1 MASKRPKPVVLVS
14 LDGWGVSPIRE
25 GNAIELAETRN
36 MKDLMRHYPFVM
48 VEASGIAVGLPWGEV
63 GNSEVG
69 HLNLGA
75 GQVVYQNLPRIQLA
89 IQDKSFFSN
98 EKLIGA
104 IEHAHKNGSSLHL
117 VGIASNGGVH
127 GHIEH
132 LHALLKLCKEQ
143 KFKKQVYIH
152 CITDGRDTPPAVAAN
167 FIEELLEVIKANK
180 VGEIATLVGRY
191 YAMDRNNS
199 WDRTK
204 LAYDLFT
211 QGLGLQFKDPL
222 EAIKEIYQRGMTD
235 EQLAPTVIV
244 DKKGQ
249 PLTIIKEND
258 AVIFWNYRPD
268 RARQLTQA
276 FVVDAFKGFERK
288 KIPNLK
294 FVTMMEHEAGLPVD
308 VVFEPQFIKEPV
320 GKIVAEAGLKQLRL
334 AETEKYA
341 HVTYFFNG
349 GAEEPFKNE
358 DRVLIPSPN
367 VATYDLKPEM
377 SAPQIAERAAK
388 EIKSGKYDFILIN
401 FANADMVGHTGILDA
416 AIKGVEAVDEAV
428 GKVAKA
434 TVDAGGVMVI
444 TADHGNAEQKVD
456 PLKGTVT
463 KEHTTSVVPMI
474 VIDPSRARELDE
486 ASFEVLRMQI
496 NPVGILADV
505 GPSILALLELEPS
518 KEMTGRSLLNDLM

>member
-1 MASKRPKPVVLVS
+1 MAVPKPVVLIS
-14 LDGWGVSPIRE
+14 LDGWGISPIKE
-25 GNAIELAETRN
+25 GNAIALAQTPNIDRL
-36 MKDLMRHYPFVM
+36 MKSYPFTI

-75 GQVVYQNLPRIQLA
+75 GQVVYQNLPRIQLS

-104 IEHAHKNGSSLHL
+104 IDHASKQKSALHL

-132 LHALLKLCKEQ
+132 LHALLQLCKQ
-143 KFKKQVYIH
+143 RKFKKRVYIH
-152 CITDGRDTPPAVAAN
+152 CITDGRDTAPAVAAN
-167 FIEELLEVIKANK
+167 FISELQEVIKANG
-180 VGEIATLVGRY
+180 VGEIVSLVGRY
-191 YAMDRNNS
+191 YAMDRNNV

-204 LAYDLFT
+204 LAYDLMAK
-211 QGLGLQFKDPL
+211 GLGLQFQDPL

-244 DKKGQ
+244 DKKGV
-249 PLTIIKEND
+249 PLATVQDND

-276 FVVDAFKGFERK
+276 FVLDDFKGFARE
-288 KIPNLK
+288 KIQNLK
-294 FVTMMEHEAGLPVD
+294 FVTLMEYEAGLPVD
-308 VVFEPQFIKEPV
+308 VAYPPQIIAEPV
-320 GKIVAEAGLKQLRL
+320 GKIIADAGLKQLRL

-349 GAEEPFKNE
+349 GLEEPFRNE
-358 DRVLIPSPN
+358 DRALIPSPN

-377 SAPQIAERAAK
+377 SAPEIADRAVK
-388 EIKSGKYDFILIN
+388 EIKAGKYDFIMIN
-401 FANADMVGHTGILDA
+401 FANADMVGHTGIIDA
-416 AIKGVEAVDEAV
+416 AIKGVQAVDDGV
-428 GKVAKA
+428 GKIADAVTA
-434 TVDAGGVMVI
+434 AGGVVVI

-456 PLKGTVT
+456 PLKGTMT
-463 KEHTTSVVPMI
+463 KEHTTSVVPVI
-474 VIDPSRARELDE
+474 VVDPSRARQLDD
-486 ASFEVLRMQI
+486 ATFEMLKVQI

-505 GPSILALLELEPS
+505 GPTVLALMGLEPS

>member
-1 MASKRPKPVVLVS
+1 MANKQAKPVILIS
-14 LDGWGVSPIRE
+14 LDGWGISPIRE
-25 GNAIELAETRN
+25 GNAIELADTKH
-36 MKDLMRHYPFVM
+36 MKELMRNYPFTM

-89 IQDKSFFSN
+89 IQDKTFFSN
-98 EKLIGA
+98 KALLGA
-104 IEHAHKNGSSLHL
+104 IEHAEENGSNLHL

-132 LHALLKLCKEQ
+132 LHAILKLCKERR
-143 KFKKQVYIH
+143 FKKRVYIH

-167 FIEELLEVIKANK
+167 FIEGLQEVMKANK
-180 VGEIATLVGRY
+180 VGEIVSLVGRY

-199 WDRTK
+199 WERTK
-204 LAYDLFT
+204 LAYDLMVK
-211 QGLGLQFKDPL
+211 GLGLQFRDPL

-235 EQLAPTVIV
+235 EQLAPTVMV

-249 PLTIIKEND
+249 PLAVVGDND
-258 AVIFWNYRPD
+258 AVVFWNYRPD

-276 FVVDAFKGFERK
+276 FVSDNFKGFEREK
-288 KIPNLK
+288 LKNLK
-294 FVTMMEHEAGLPVD
+294 FVTMMEYESGLPVD
-308 VVFEPQFIKEPV
+308 VVFQPQFIQEPV
-320 GKIVAEAGLKQLRL
+320 GKIIADAGLKQLRL

-349 GAEEPFKNE
+349 GAEDPFKKE
-358 DRVLIPSPN
+358 ERVLIPSPN

-377 SAPQIAERAAK
+377 SAPQIADRAVK
-388 EIKSGKYDFILIN
+388 EIKAGTYDFILIN

-428 GKVAKA
+428 GKVTKA
-434 TVDAGGVMVI
+434 AIDSGGVVVI
-444 TADHGNAEQKVD
+444 TADHGNAEQKID

-474 VIDPSRARELDE
+474 VVDASRARELDE
-486 ASFEVLRMQI
+486 AALEVLRLQI
-496 NPVGILADV
+496 NPIGILADV
-505 GPSILALLELEPS
+505 GPTVLALMGLNPS
-518 KEMTGRSLLNDLM
+518 KEMTGRNLLNDLM

>member
-1 MASKRPKPVVLVS
+1 MPRAKPVVLIS
-14 LDGWGVSPIRE
+14 LDGWGISPIKE
-25 GNAIELAETRN
+25 GNAIALAKTPN
-36 MKDLMRHYPFVM
+36 MDRLMKNYPFTI

-98 EKLIGA
+98 EAFLSA
-104 IEHAHKNGSSLHL
+104 IDHASKNKSALHL
-117 VGIASNGGVH
+117 IGIASNGGVH

-132 LHALLKLCKEQ
+132 LHALLQLCKAR

-152 CITDGRDTPPAVAAN
+152 CITDGRDTAPAVAAN
-167 FIEELLEVIKANK
+167 FITELQEVIRANG
-180 VGEIATLVGRY
+180 VGEIASLVGRY

-204 LAYDLFT
+204 LAYDLMAK
-211 QGLGLQFKDPL
+211 GLGLPFHDPI

-235 EQLAPTVIV
+235 EQLAPTVMV
-244 DKKGQ
+244 DKKGT
-249 PLTIIKEND
+249 PLAMVKDGD

-276 FVVDAFKGFERK
+276 FVVDDFNSFPREQIK
-288 KIPNLK
+288 NLK
-294 FVTMMEHEAGLPVD
+294 FVTMMEYESGLPVA
-308 VVFEPQFIKEPV
+308 VAYPPQIIGEPV
-320 GKIVAEAGLKQLRL
+320 GKIVAEAGFKQLRL

-349 GAEEPFKNE
+349 GLEEPFKNE
-358 DRVLIPSPN
+358 ERVLIPSPS

-377 SAPQIAERAAK
+377 SAPQIAERAVK
-388 EIKSGKYDFILIN
+388 EIKAGTYDFILIN
-401 FANADMVGHTGILDA
+401 FANADMVGHTGILEA
-416 AIKGVEAVDEAV
+416 AIKGVEAVDDGV
-428 GKVAKA
+428 GKVC
-434 TVDAGGVMVI
+434 DAALAVGGVAVI
-444 TADHGNAEQKVD
+444 TADHGNAEQKLD
-456 PLKGTVT
+456 PLKGTMT

-474 VIDPSRARELDE
+474 VVDASRARQLDDQT
-486 ASFEVLRMQI
+486 FEMLKGQI

-505 GPSILALLELEPS
+505 GPSVLALMELAPS